1 MVSRKDFVRGTL
13 LSLLGAPGLVQ
24 AGMGNLVQAEGQRN
38 VLNSQA
44 AIGYQQAWQE
54 NEKARQM
61 HIETQD
67 KIHYDVLKR
76 KRESQAQDAEDREAA
91 RASRE
96 RAQQFLDAHRPQPL
110 SASQLD
116 LTKATVSWPIALKSA
131 DFDSLRGTTEN
142 LLQERVKYGANAE
155 STRQLTLAAGAMK
168 DILRGN
174 ILKVPGS
181 DYSTARKFLD
191 SMAASFQ

>member
-1 MVSRKDFVRGTL
+1 M
-13 LSLLGAPGLVQ
+13 
-24 AGMGNLVQAEGQRN
+24 
-38 VLNSQA
+38 
-44 AIGYQQAWQE
+44 
-54 NEKARQM
+54 
-61 HIETQD
+61 
-67 KIHYDVLKR
+67 
-76 KRESQAQDAEDREAA
+76 
-91 RASRE
+91 
-96 RAQQFLDAHRPQPL
+96 
-110 SASQLD
+110 
-116 LTKATVSWPIALKSA
+116 SWPIALKSA